1 MQFSPSHE
9 CARPTMRKEINSQ
22 HQNSMRHC
30 ARRTKRRHVN
40 WPTLPKKL
48 TEIGRNKFILFWKAM
63 HKSLCKQKKKKIE
76 DTSWT
81 CRIQQKLQKSEDK
94 RRHFSACL
102 KPIFSL

>member
-48 TEIGRNKFILFWKAM
+48 TEIGRNKFILFWKA
-63 HKSLCKQKKKKIE
+63 KIE